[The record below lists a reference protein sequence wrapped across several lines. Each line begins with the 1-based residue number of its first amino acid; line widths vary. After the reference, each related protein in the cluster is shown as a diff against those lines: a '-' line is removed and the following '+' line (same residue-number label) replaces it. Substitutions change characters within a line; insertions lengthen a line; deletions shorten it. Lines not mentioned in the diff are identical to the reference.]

1 MFIRKLKID
10 QNLLVG
16 INMYVNLNG
25 GTKILELI
33 SKMIFKKINCGKKGF
48 TYVLDLI
55 FKMNITIR
63 FYQSVTFKSYLA
75 YKQTCNSQRF
85 KNDNINKLY
94 EEQFMQQLQ
103 LTQKTHDSQQHS
115 DLSTSKKK
123 TKKKIYFKTHK

>member
-1 MFIRKLKID
+1 
-10 QNLLVG
+10 
-16 INMYVNLNG
+16 MYVNLNG

-33 SKMIFKKINCGKKGF
+33 SKLIFKKINCGKKKGF

-63 FYQSVTFKSYLA
+63 FYQSITFKNYLA

-94 EEQFMQQLQ
+94 EEQFM
-103 LTQKTHDSQQHS
+103 
-115 DLSTSKKK
+115 
-123 TKKKIYFKTHK
+123 